1 VIHIFDTSTNRLS
14 IGIASDDGKVE
25 REFQA
30 DASESE
36 RGIHDARLASET
48 EILLRNAGVSTRD
61 RDIVR
66 IGLIIGPGS
75 FTGLRI
81 GLAFAKG
88 LAFATG
94 AAIVP
99 LTQHEVLQFANPEHD
114 GYIVTPGYRPDL
126 FYLAE
131 TSSPRKIRLLTGEEL
146 MKLTVKPIVA
156 LDKLNES
163 AAIFSFPKLGKTKF
177 VPLSLAAMARMTAE
191 CPSPLSGTA
200 IDGIE
205 PLYLTEFK
213 PGRA

>member
-1 VIHIFDTSTNRLS
+1 VILLFDTSANRLS
-14 IGIASDDGKVE
+14 IGIADGKGKIA
-25 REFQA
+25 REFHS

-48 EILLRNAGVSTRD
+48 ENLLRSA
-61 RDIVR
+61 DISIRQIAR

-88 LAFATG
+88 LSFATD

-99 LTQHEVLQFANPEHD
+99 LTQHEVLQFANPELN

-126 FYLAE
+126 FYMAE
-131 TSSPRKIRLLTGEEL
+131 SDSPRDIRLLTGEEL
-146 MKLTVKPIVA
+146 MKLTAKPIVA
-156 LDKLNES
+156 LDKLVAS
-163 AAIFSFPKLGKTKF
+163 PAIFSFQEFGTQKF
-177 VPLSLAAMARMTAE
+177 VSLSLAAMARISAE
-191 CPSPLSGTA
+191 SLSPLSGIS

-213 PGRA
+213 TG

>member
-1 VIHIFDTSTNRLS
+1 VILVFDTSTNRLS
-14 IGIASDDGKVE
+14 IGIASGDGKLM
-25 REFQA
+25 REFHA

-36 RGIHDARLASET
+36 RGIHDARLARET
-48 EILLRNAGVSTRD
+48 EILLQDAGVSPKG
-61 RDIVR
+61 IIL

-99 LTQHEVLQFANPEHD
+99 LTQHEVLQASNPEHE

-131 TSSPRKIRLLTGEEL
+131 SGALRDIRLVAGDEL
-146 MKLTVKPIVA
+146 RKLPVKKIIA
-156 LDKLNES
+156 LDKLRES
-163 AAIFSFPKLGKTKF
+163 QTIGAFLVTEDTRF
-177 VPLSLAAMARMTAE
+177 VSLSLSEMARMTKE
-191 CPSPLSGTA
+191 CTSPLHGVA

-213 PGRA
+213 PG